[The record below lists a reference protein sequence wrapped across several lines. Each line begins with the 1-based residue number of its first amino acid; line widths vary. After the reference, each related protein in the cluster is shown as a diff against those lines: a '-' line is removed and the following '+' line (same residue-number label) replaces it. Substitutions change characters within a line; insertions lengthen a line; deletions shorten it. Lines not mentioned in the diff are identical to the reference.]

1 MELRAYWCS
10 SWRLT
15 LLLDAFAEPK
25 CIWVESHETCKR
37 PFYLQVQACP
47 ALARV
52 IIFGD
57 TSCAC
62 AWHMYL
68 KSQDRMPWLWSGSTN
83 YGEKQTSGFTTTG
96 GSHSI
101 QCSLTEVMDWMT
113 VPRNKALLYSSHTES
128 GMCKWLGTL
137 ISEVVLCATDA
148 SLDLKRCGHYLS
160 SKWMTSIHIE
170 NYTSK

>member
-1 MELRAYWCS
+1 MRIDLAHEGWLYFWMLSLNQSASEWRATK
-10 SWRLT
+10 R
-15 LLLDAFAEPK
+15 
-25 CIWVESHETCKR
+25 CKR
-37 PFYLQVQACP
+37 PFYLQAQACP

-83 YGEKQTSGFTTTG
+83 YGEMQTSGFTTTG

-101 QCSLTEVMDWMT
+101 QCSLTEVMDWLT

-128 GMCKWLGTL
+128 GMCK
-137 ISEVVLCATDA
+137 
-148 SLDLKRCGHYLS
+148 
-160 SKWMTSIHIE
+160 
-170 NYTSK
+170 